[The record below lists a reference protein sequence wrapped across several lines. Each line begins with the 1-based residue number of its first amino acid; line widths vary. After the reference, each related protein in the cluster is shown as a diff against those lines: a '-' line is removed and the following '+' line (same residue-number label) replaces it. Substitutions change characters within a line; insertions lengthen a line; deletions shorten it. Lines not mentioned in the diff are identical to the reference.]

1 MRENIGSEGT
11 QMNTDESTVA
21 IRPIKKSD
29 YEAVFRLAWNLI
41 SPEDLALLNIGS
53 STSLC
58 FVAEVNGRVV
68 GFNLAHL
75 LHVGIPLNKI
85 CVIQGIVVH
94 DDYRRLGIGEKLIE
108 AIFNNCTSYG
118 ISTVRALVE
127 ESDLRLQQ
135 FVEYLGFQHST
146 VSNYDKCIVP

>member
-1 MRENIGSEGT
+1 MDTNEANIS
-11 QMNTDESTVA
+11 
-21 IRPIKKSD
+21 IRPIKKTD

-41 SPEDLALLNIGS
+41 SPEDLDILNTGS
-53 STSLC
+53 PTSLC
-58 FVAEVNGRVV
+58 FVAEVDGRVI

-108 AIFNNCTSYG
+108 AIFKSCMSCG
-118 ISTVRALVE
+118 IGTVRALVE

-135 FVEYLGFQHST
+135 FVEYLGFNHSS
-146 VSNYDKCIVP
+146 VSNYDKSLYV

>member
-1 MRENIGSEGT
+1 MNNEVNIL
-11 QMNTDESTVA
+11 
-21 IRPIKKSD
+21 IRPINRDD
-29 YEAVFRLAWNLI
+29 YDSVFNLAWNLL
-41 SPEDLALLNIGS
+41 SPEDLDVLNAGNP
-53 STSLC
+53 TSLC
-58 FVAEVNGRVV
+58 FVAEVNGRVI

-108 AIFNNCTSYG
+108 AIFKSCTSCG
-118 ISTVRALVE
+118 INTVRALVE

-135 FVEYLGFQHST
+135 FVEYLGFHHSS
-146 VSNYDKCIVP
+146 VSNYDKSLYI